1 MHESSYIESI
11 EEQNEFLLEEREEH
25 LHALERYETL
35 LDKFLPQIRELCDG
49 EKARLEYIQSRKD
62 FDRPKNFAKRK
73 RNCKILIEIAEDF
86 ETLLG
91 EKDDRR
97 K

>member
-1 MHESSYIESI
+1 MRDSYIENI
-11 EEQNEFLLEEREEH
+11 EEQNEFLLEDREAH

-35 LDKFLPQIRELCDG
+35 VEKFVPKIRELCDR
-49 EKARLEYIQSRKD
+49 ENARLEYIQSRKD

-73 RNCKILIEIAEDF
+73 RDCKILIHITEEF